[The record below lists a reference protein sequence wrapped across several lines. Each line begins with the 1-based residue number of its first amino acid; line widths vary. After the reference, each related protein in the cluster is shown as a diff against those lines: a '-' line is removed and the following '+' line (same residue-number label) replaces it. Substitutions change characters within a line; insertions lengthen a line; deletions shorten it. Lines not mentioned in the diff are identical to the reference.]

1 MYYNVLHID
10 SYEHK
15 KKKYKKKGN
24 EIKLIYIAHT
34 ITYW

>member
-1 MYYNVLHID
+1 MFYTLTLMNT
-10 SYEHK
+10 

-34 ITYW
+34 TTY

>member
-10 SYEHK
+10 SYEHE
-15 KKKYKKKGN
+15 KKYKKKGK
-24 EIKLIYIAHT
+24 ETKLIYIAHT